1 MEKKNYI
8 INGNE
13 YFLKKKYTLKDW
25 GKILEILNSANAD
38 NEQNI
43 AISLL
48 AQDKISDLLNIILD
62 VQNNPINEL
71 YEEDFE
77 IITKVIT
84 DFFSRK
90 SSLTK
95 NINASLTH

>member
-8 INGNE
+8 INSNE
-13 YFLKKKYTLKDW
+13 YHLKEKYTLKDW

-38 NEQNI
+38 NEQSI

-48 AQDKISDLLNIILD
+48 AQDKITDLLNIILD
-62 VQNNPINEL
+62 VKNNPINEL